1 MKDHLLG
8 SIWPTL
14 SKFKI
19 SLTRDSSSLAVL
31 YELSERCLCQHD
43 AEHEVVVTRYELFQE
58 H

>member
-1 MKDHLLG
+1 MKYHLLG

-14 SKFKI
+14 SKLKI
-19 SLTRDSSSLAVL
+19 SLTRGCNSLAVL
-31 YELSERCLCQHD
+31 YELSERCLCRHD